1 VTAASLPLPKL
12 VTSDFPDSRTGLA
25 PILAASL
32 YQWSALSFAQP
43 SKSMSVLVTGGA
55 GYIGSHVVLA
65 LLEACEEPIV
75 LDDLSTGCREAVLD
89 DVVERNGA
97 PNLDAACTGTVMRDF
112 MRGTDYQHLPEDI
125 VALYDDGTATEGE
138 LIYMPKSA

>member
-1 VTAASLPLPKL
+1 
-12 VTSDFPDSRTGLA
+12 
-25 PILAASL
+25 
-32 YQWSALSFAQP
+32 
-43 SKSMSVLVTGGA
+43 
-55 GYIGSHVVLA
+55 VVLA